1 MANSTRNSKRRPDFV
16 IRGEVRPQADAPTTD
31 IENILKLVKELEE
44 EAEKLSH
51 VFD

>member
-1 MANSTRNSKRRPDFV
+1 MANSIWNSKRWPATETKGV
-16 IRGEVRPQADAPTTD
+16 VRPLADAPTTD
-31 IENILKLVKELEE
+31 IENVLKLVKEHEE